1 MRVVVT
7 DLDGTLLEHETYAWE
22 DARQALDL
30 LRRSNVPIV
39 FCTSKTRAETEFW
52 QRRLDI
58 RHPFIVENGG
68 AVLAPPGH
76 FPLTTGAAAQ
86 DAGYDAW
93 PLGSPYPELTAALAR
108 AAAAS
113 GCRVRGFAQ
122 MDATEIA
129 RECRMPLE
137 QAELALQ
144 RQYDEPFLILDP
156 DRTAGLLAA
165 IEQEGMRHTQ
175 GGRFYH
181 ILGNYDKAAALRL
194 LVGLYRRRGEEVET
208 IGLGDGLNDAAFLN
222 AVDIPILVRSP
233 RLERLQAAVPR
244 GVPTERPGPQ
254 GWNEAI
260 LRLMDRG

>member
-1 MRVVVT
+1 MRLVVT

-30 LRRSNVPIV
+30 LRRWNVPIV

-58 RHPFIVENGG
+58 RHPCIVENGG
-68 AVLAPPGH
+68 AVLAPPGY
-76 FPLTTGAAAQ
+76 FPFPAGAPAH

-93 PLGSPYPELTAALAR
+93 PLGSPYPELTTALAR

-122 MDATEIA
+122 MDTAEIA
-129 RECRMPLE
+129 RECQMPLD
-137 QAELALQ
+137 QAEFARE
-144 RQYDEPFLILDP
+144 RQYDEPFLVLDP
-156 DRTAGLLAA
+156 DRAAALLAA
-165 IEQEGMRHTQ
+165 IEREGMRHTR

-181 ILGNYDKAAALRL
+181 ILGNHDKAAALRL
-194 LVGLYRRRGEEVET
+194 LVELYRRTGEEVET

-222 AVDIPILVRSP
+222 AVDVPILVRSP
-233 RLERLQAAVPR
+233 RLEQLQAAVPR
-244 GVPTERPGPQ
+244 GVPTAQPGPQ

-260 LRLMDRG
+260 LRLWGHG